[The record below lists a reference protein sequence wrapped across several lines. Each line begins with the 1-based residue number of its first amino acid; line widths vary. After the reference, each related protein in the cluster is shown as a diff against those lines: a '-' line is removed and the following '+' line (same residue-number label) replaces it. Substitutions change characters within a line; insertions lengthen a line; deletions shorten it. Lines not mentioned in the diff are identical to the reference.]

1 MKTLLFLLTVFL
13 LVQVQL
19 LWSQQ
24 LPYKALP
31 EYEAKIDL
39 SFKEK
44 PSQDINTFNYR
55 DEKKK
60 PNGPVAYLII
70 NFKLLVSNNEVKVR
84 VIQGSKSKL
93 EKIKTGEVKKIEMGF
108 IDDLKEDGSQLQIL
122 LLDDKKK
129 EVSQIQISI
138 EKDGTFLMN
147 GEKRGKF

>member
-1 MKTLLFLLTVFL
+1 MKAICFFLTGFLLL
-13 LVQVQL
+13 QVQL

-24 LPYKALP
+24 LPYKVAS

-39 SFKEK
+39 SFREE
-44 PSQDINTFNYR
+44 PSQDINTFNYT

-60 PNGPVAYLII
+60 PNGPVAYLVI
-70 NFKLLVSNNEVKVR
+70 NFKLLVSNNEVKFR

-108 IDDLKEDGSQLQIL
+108 VDDLKEDGTLVQIL

-129 EVSQIQISI
+129 EISQILISI

>member
-1 MKTLLFLLTVFL
+1 MKALFFLTGFL
-13 LVQVQL
+13 LVHVQL

-24 LPYKALP
+24 LPYKASA

-39 SFKEK
+39 SFKDK
-44 PSQDINTFNYR
+44 PSRDINTFNYT
-55 DEKKK
+55 DEKKG

-70 NFKLLVSNNEVKVR
+70 HFKLLVSNHEVKLR

-108 IDDLKEDGSQLQIL
+108 VDDLKDEGTQLQLL

-129 EVSQIQISI
+129 EISQILFSI

-147 GEKRGKF
+147 GEKQGKF